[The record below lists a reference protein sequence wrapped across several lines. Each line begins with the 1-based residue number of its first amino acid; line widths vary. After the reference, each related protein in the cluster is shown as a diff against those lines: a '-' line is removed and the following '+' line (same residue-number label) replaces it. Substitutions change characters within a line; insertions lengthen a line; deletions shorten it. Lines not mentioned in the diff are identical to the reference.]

1 MIVIENQLDI
11 YDTTNCNV
19 HVCFGTGDETAA
31 LQIISHNACPNINSK
46 NATGK
51 NMPMLV
57 FGYIL
62 IYLFLFC
69 HLFSNSLITI

>member
-19 HVCFGTGDETAA
+19 HVCLGTGDETAA

-51 NMPMLV
+51 TCPCLCSV
-57 FGYIL
+57 THSFICFYFV
-62 IYLFLFC
+62 IYLV
-69 HLFSNSLITI
+69 NSLIIV